1 MEFQTTTSLIEKSN
15 ERNLPTATQPLSPAD
30 LQKVTKVMSRYG
42 NGANFLNMLNPD
54 AQLAAGRNPKNAI
67 FSEDAPTL
75 VIMRKA
81 YGDAFPATWLLPQI
95 LNLVIFSNSKS
106 TLDDKQAE
114 FLAEVIANEY
124 GFLKASELLLF
135 FYNFKTGKYGRFYGV
150 VDPMRIMEALG
161 EFKDERDRVIE
172 QHRREEE
179 KRLEAQTPKLP
190 TMSPEEWCR
199 QNGMPECH
207 TMLEAWQMGNRIQ
220 DIIEGVL
227 WFINFMWTLVNAPSA
242 YAQPR

>member
-1 MEFQTTTSLIEKSN
+1 M
-15 ERNLPTATQPLSPAD
+15 
-30 LQKVTKVMSRYG
+30 KVKKVMSRYG
-42 NGANFLNMLNPD
+42 NGANFLNMLNPS
-54 AQLAAGRNPKNAI
+54 AQLVAGKNPERAI
-67 FSEDAPTL
+67 LSEDAPTL
-75 VIMRKA
+75 AIMRKV
-81 YGDAFPATWLLPQI
+81 YGEEFPATWLMPQV
-95 LNLVIFSNSKS
+95 LDLVVFSNSKN

-124 GFLKASELLLF
+124 YFLKASELLLF

-190 TMSPEEWCR
+190 SVKPEEWCR
-199 QNGMPECH
+199 QCGLPEMH
-207 TMLEAWQMGNRIQ
+207 SV
-220 DIIEGVL
+220 IEVYAFFGRVNNTIDTVL
-227 WFINFMWTLVNAPSA
+227 WFINILWRALP
-242 YAQPR
+242 

>member
-1 MEFQTTTSLIEKSN
+1 
-15 ERNLPTATQPLSPAD
+15 
-30 LQKVTKVMSRYG
+30 MSRYG
-42 NGANFLNMLNPD
+42 NGANFLNMLSPD
-54 AQLAAGRNPKNAI
+54 AQLAAGRNPEKAI

-207 TMLEAWQMGNRIQ
+207 TMIEAWQMGNRIQ

>member
-1 MEFQTTTSLIEKSN
+1 
-15 ERNLPTATQPLSPAD
+15 
-30 LQKVTKVMSRYG
+30 MSRYG

-54 AQLAAGRNPKNAI
+54 AQLAAGRNPEKAI

-199 QNGMPECH
+199 KNGMPECH
-207 TMLEAWQMGNRIQ
+207 TMIEAWQMGNRIQ